1 MGGGHRYD
9 DIIHLPHHQ
18 SAKHPRMS
26 MEERAAQFSPFAALT
41 GYGAVIEETGRLTEE
56 RIEPTEEQKDEIDR
70 RLTELLE
77 TGRSAVFTYFEPD
90 GRKAGGK
97 YVKAAGTLTRA
108 DPIEG
113 VLVLGDGLKI
123 PLRELLRVE
132 DADEGP

>member
-1 MGGGHRYD
+1 
-9 DIIHLPHHQ
+9 
-18 SAKHPRMS
+18 

-97 YVKAAGTLTRA
+97 YVKTAGTLTRA

-113 VLVLGDGLKI
+113 VLVLGDGHKI
-123 PLRELLRVE
+123 PLRELLRVD
-132 DADEGP
+132 DAEEGP